1 MKGINSVL
9 AALGMVLIAV
19 PAMAVDTA
27 KVYSSGILILVFI
40 GICALVV
47 LFQMIPAILLL
58 LGMVKGMVN
67 NLFKGKLV
75 HQETAKK

>member
-1 MKGINSVL
+1 MKRINSVL
-9 AALGMVLIAV
+9 TAFGLLLIAA

-58 LGMVKGMVN
+58 LGMIRGLVT
-67 NLFKGKLV
+67 NLVKGKLI
-75 HQETAKK
+75 HSETSKK